1 MSEISGSAK
10 FKIYYQMSLHH
21 YFSRMYMYILI
32 EKYLLHSIHI
42 NNKLLTSISIH
53 LLKLFVLINY
63 YFFHYLSL
71 EFFVEIPA
79 KKHCRRR
86 WKVIMSLHNT
96 VVSNPF
102 HSVKILLFSSARSR
116 DFDGLIGIELPVS
129 MHTTKTPIDM
139 CRFNVRSST

>member
-53 LLKLFVLINY
+53 LLKLFVLI
-63 YFFHYLSL
+63 
-71 EFFVEIPA
+71 
-79 KKHCRRR
+79 KK
-86 WKVIMSLHNT
+86 
-96 VVSNPF
+96 
-102 HSVKILLFSSARSR
+102 LFS
-116 DFDGLIGIELPVS
+116 LP
-129 MHTTKTPIDM
+129 KIRIFRGYIIDKYIHF
-139 CRFNVRSST
+139 CICLYHKC

>member
-1 MSEISGSAK
+1 MRLLFFFFITVKQILLSIDMSEISGSAK

-32 EKYLLHSIHI
+32 QKYLLHSIHI

-86 WKVIMSLHNT
+86 WKVIMSLHNWLKT
-96 VVSNPF
+96 GSLKRKLDEGNFQSINVDLHIPI
-102 HSVKILLFSSARSR
+102 SVTLLS
-116 DFDGLIGIELPVS
+116 
-129 MHTTKTPIDM
+129 
-139 CRFNVRSST
+139 